1 LVGILFGLLT
11 ALDAAHSAEQDAF
24 YRGKTIRIVVGG
36 PAGGGFDTYSRAIAR
51 HIGKHVPGQPTV
63 IVENMP
69 GAGMLIAANHAYN
82 VAKPDGLT
90 MVNFIGGLLLGQLV
104 GQPGIQFD
112 AKKFE
117 WLGVPSKDKVVC
129 AFAKASGI
137 TSVEKW
143 MAAKTPVKLGGVGRG
158 TAPDDA
164 AKFLKAALGLPIQLV
179 TGYKGTPQIRLAAES
194 GEVAGGCWQWESIKV
209 TWRKALDAGEV
220 SVVLQVTA
228 QPLPE
233 LPTVPLAI
241 QFAKTQEART
251 LIEMGI
257 QNPAAITRLYA
268 LPPGT
273 PKERVQM
280 LRKAFLAALKD
291 PELLAEAKQAKLEID
306 PIGGE
311 ELEGIVAQFFQVD
324 PAVAA
329 TLKGVYLQ

>member
-1 LVGILFGLLT
+1 
-11 ALDAAHSAEQDAF
+11 
-24 YRGKTIRIVVGG
+24 
-36 PAGGGFDTYSRAIAR
+36 
-51 HIGKHVPGQPTV
+51 
-63 IVENMP
+63 
-69 GAGMLIAANHAYN
+69 MLIAANHAYN